1 MEFERKNAGWG
12 LGAAAAAATAV
23 LVYFGNGL
31 DPVWPLMWVAPLP
44 VLVFALRSSVG
55 RAATVAFVAMLAGGL
70 NFWHYFR
77 VLQAPPVAW
86 GLNFGLMAL
95 VFAAAV
101 LLMRALVRRG
111 ALWSA
116 WLALPAV
123 WVTFEFARNRW
134 LWPHGSA
141 ACLGY
146 SQLRFLPFLQLASLT
161 GPWGMSFVL
170 LLFAAGVALG
180 SSFWNAERGPAIRVL
195 GATAAVVAAVLV
207 FGAVRLEGRQPGPMV
222 KVGLVTS
229 DAGRNWIPADPGT
242 PVEQLFREY
251 AQQAQE
257 LFARGA
263 QVVVIPE
270 NTAVV
275 TTGDVAQVDAI
286 FQPMVDRAGAML
298 IAGVNDSTGSVAYNE
313 ARVYAA
319 GVPVRTYHKHH
330 LLPPFETSVFRPGQ
344 GRLVFRGVGA
354 AASDRW
360 GTAICKDMDFTEP
373 ARSYGRAGVGLMLV
387 PGWDF
392 TVDAFWHGHIAVMRA
407 VEDGFSLAR
416 TAKHSTMYVAD
427 DRGRV
432 IAETA
437 SGAALFAT
445 LLAEVPAGHEGT
457 LFQAWGDWFGW
468 LAMALCAGALVRL
481 WRTGHGAQGSGHRVR
496 GREAG
501 IRTPVASAEVIG
513 R

>member
-1 MEFERKNAGWG
+1 MEFERRNASWG
-12 LGAAAAAATAV
+12 LGAVAAAATAV

-31 DPVWPLMWVAPLP
+31 EPVWPLMWVAPVP
-44 VLVFALRSSVG
+44 VLVFALRSSAG
-55 RAATVAFVAMLAGGL
+55 RAATVAVVAMLAGGL

-86 GLNFGLMAL
+86 GVNFGLMAL
-95 VFAAAV
+95 AFAAAV
-101 LLMRALVRRG
+101 LLMRSLARRG

-123 WVTFEFARNRW
+123 WVAFEFARNRW

-180 SSFWNAERGPAIRVL
+180 IAFWNAERGRAVRVL
-195 GATAAVVAAVLV
+195 GATAAVVAAVLI

-222 KVGLVTS
+222 KVGLVAS
-229 DAGRNWIPADPGT
+229 DTHWVTAHPGAPT
-242 PVEQLFREY
+242 EQLLTEY
-251 AQQAQE
+251 AEQAQG

-270 NTAVV
+270 DLGVV
-275 TTGDVAQVDAI
+275 TKGDVAQVDGI
-286 FQPMVDRAGAML
+286 FQPVVDHAGAML
-298 IAGVNDSTGSVAYNE
+298 IAGVNDSTGQVAYNE
-313 ARVYAA
+313 ARVYQA
-319 GVPVRTYHKHH
+319 GVPVRIYHKHH
-330 LLPPFETSVFRPGQ
+330 LLPPFETRIFTRGH
-344 GRLVFRGVGA
+344 GRLLFSGVGTA
-354 AASDRW
+354 AGDQW
-360 GTAICKDMDFTEP
+360 GVEICKDMDFTEP
-373 ARSYGRAGVGLMLV
+373 ARGYGRAGTGLMLV

-392 TVDAFWHGHIAVMRA
+392 VVDAFWHGHIAVMRA

-416 TAKHSTMYVAD
+416 TAKKSTMFVAD

-432 IAETA
+432 IAETP
-437 SGAALFAT
+437 SGAAPFAT

-457 LFQAWGDWFGW
+457 PFQLWGDWFGW
-468 LAMALCAGALVRL
+468 VAMVLCAGVIAAALL
-481 WRTGHGAQGSGHRVR
+481 TKAQFTTEGTESTEKTEV
-496 GREAG
+496 
-501 IRTPVASAEVIG
+501 VSAA

>member
-1 MEFERKNAGWG
+1 MEFERKNASWA
-12 LGAAAAAATAV
+12 LGVAAAAATAV

-31 DPVWPLMWVAPLP
+31 DPLWPLMWVAPLP
-44 VLVFALRSSVG
+44 VLVFALSSSAR
-55 RAATVAFVAMLAGGL
+55 RAGAVAFAAMLAGGL

-111 ALWSA
+111 SLWSA
-116 WLALPAV
+116 LLALPAV
-123 WVTFEFARNRW
+123 WVAFEFARNRW

-146 SQLRFLPFLQLASLT
+146 SQLKFLPFLQLASLT

-170 LLFAAGVALG
+170 LLFAAGAALG
-180 SSFWNAERGPAIRVL
+180 ISLWRAERGRAVRVL

-222 KVGLVTS
+222 NVGLVAS
-229 DAGRNWIPADPGT
+229 DTAWITVDPGPPT
-242 PVEQLFREY
+242 EQLLGQY
-251 AQQAQE
+251 AEQAQG

-270 NTAVV
+270 DLGVV
-275 TTGDVAQVDAI
+275 TKSDVAQVNAI
-286 FQPMVDRAGAML
+286 FQPVVDRAGAML
-298 IAGVNDSTGSVAYNE
+298 IAGVNDSTGSVAFNE

-330 LLPPFETSVFRPGQ
+330 LLPPFETSIFTPGQ
-344 GRLVFRGVGA
+344 GRLVFSGVGA

-360 GTAICKDMDFTEP
+360 GVEICKDMDFTEP
-373 ARSYGRAGVGLMLV
+373 ARGYGRAGAGLMLV

-416 TAKHSTMYVAD
+416 TAKHSTMFVAD

-432 IAETA
+432 IAETP
-437 SGAALFAT
+437 SGAAPFAT
-445 LLAEVPAGHEGT
+445 LVAEVPAGHEST

-468 LAMALCAGALVRL
+468 LAMALCAGVLVRRWIL
-481 WRTGHGAQGSGHRVR
+481 PRRFATEPIEKA
-496 GREAG
+496 EA
-501 IRTPVASAEVIG
+501 ISAA